1 MITLTKAWQDPRG
14 GMIFPIGTV
23 FIEQRVLA
31 KGRGVGIHGPLP
43 VEHEGIPT
51 SRKVSIRVARRPG
64 GRRVKFEPR

>member
-31 KGRGVGIHGPLP
+31 KGRGV
-43 VEHEGIPT
+43 VYT
-51 SRKVSIRVARRPG
+51 WATPG
-64 GRRVKFEPR
+64 GARGDTHVEEGVYPGGAPPFWKKS